1 MNEKIIEGVGM
12 LSLQSFIQGMDTGEE
27 ITESLLLE
35 SFEKMG
41 ITKSNSEEIIY
52 KMKNVIR
59 DRKRS
64 EADKF
69 SDDIVSALRDV
80 IKSKGAT
87 NE

>member
-12 LSLQSFIQGMDTGEE
+12 LSLQSFIQGMDAGEE
-27 ITESLLLE
+27 MTESLLLE

-41 ITKSNSEEIIY
+41 ITKSNSEEVIY
-52 KMKNVIR
+52 KMRNVIR

-80 IKSKGAT
+80 ITSKGAT

>member
-12 LSLQSFIQGMDTGEE
+12 LSLQSFIQGMDAGEE
-27 ITESLLLE
+27 MTESLLLE